1 VNGRFK
7 AAAMEIIEQ
16 FPEVKIEGGPYTP
29 PAFVQYGVRAVRVGQ
44 IGVAAFFIFGEQI
57 LAKLGHE
64 PFEFM
69 SETHTNLAVH
79 IGGLYGLNVIA
90 DMLKSINA
98 FEIVYNGKVVH
109 SKLASGKFPEA
120 GEVSQKLGEMLASER
135 KNAGQAGEI
144 EA

>member
-1 VNGRFK
+1 
-7 AAAMEIIEQ
+7 M
-16 FPEVKIEGGPYTP
+16 KIEGGPYTP

-44 IGVAAFFIFGEQI
+44 IGVAVFFFFGEQI
-57 LAKLGHE
+57 LAKFGHE

-90 DMLKSINA
+90 DTLKSINA

-109 SKLASGKFPEA
+109 SKLSSGKFPEA
-120 GEVSQKLGEMLASER
+120 GEVSQKLAEILASER
-135 KNAGQAGEI
+135 KI
-144 EA
+144 S